1 MKVRLQSNVFLK
13 EVLEKTNSFFL
24 KGTMRYREQTFATAD
39 VAVRVACSELNV
51 NLHRLLPLVKSNN
64 DKTALALALAFSFAI
79 DVDVEDKLSL
89 VLPIGETQPL
99 IVANAV
105 NLFVNVDVQANINW
119 YVCLANE
126 NLSDFF

>member
-1 MKVRLQSNVFLK
+1 
-13 EVLEKTNSFFL
+13 
-24 KGTMRYREQTFATAD
+24 MRYREQTFATAD

-64 DKTALALALAFSFAI
+64 DKTALASSFAI

-105 NLFVNVDVQANINW
+105 NLFVNIDAQANINW